1 MSHLT
6 KAKLFKKY
14 NYPSWS
20 FKTDSSAINPPVY
33 NNSNWSNDNIKIKKD
48 NQATNFDK
56 HFKACVKAGLEGTG
70 YILHRYKREDGIKKA
85 VVGKTYTN
93 YLAAGDKKYYGM
105 TGKQYYNFTE
115 KDYAN
120 YQSALAFTSTKRQKK
135 LLNQMEAA

>member
-56 HFKACVKAGLEGTG
+56 HL
-70 YILHRYKREDGIKKA
+70 KRVLKLVWRVLDISYTDIKEKM
-85 VVGKTYTN
+85 V
-93 YLAAGDKKYYGM
+93 LKK
-105 TGKQYYNFTE
+105 Q
-115 KDYAN
+115 
-120 YQSALAFTSTKRQKK
+120 
-135 LLNQMEAA
+135 

>member
-14 NYPSWS
+14 NYPSW
-20 FKTDSSAINPPVY
+20 KMCEHGDMGIT
-33 NNSNWSNDNIKIKKD
+33 IKKD
-48 NQATNFDK
+48 NQATNFQK
-56 HFKACVKAGLEGTG
+56 YFKACVKAGLEGTG
-70 YILHRYKREDGIKKA
+70 YILHRYKRGDGIKKT

-93 YLAAGDKKYYGM
+93 YLFAGDKKYYGM

-120 YQSALAFTSTKRQKK
+120 YQSALAFTSTKKQKK

>member
-1 MSHLT
+1 MHLT

-14 NYPSWS
+14 NYPSW
-20 FKTDSSAINPPVY
+20 KMCEHGDMG
-33 NNSNWSNDNIKIKKD
+33 IKIKKD
-48 NQATNFDK
+48 NQVTNFDK

-70 YILHRYKREDGIKKA
+70 YILHRYKKADGIKKT

-115 KDYAN
+115 NDN
-120 YQSALAFTSTKRQKK
+120 GYQNALAFNTSKK
-135 LLNQMEAA
+135 FKKILNQMEAA

>member
-1 MSHLT
+1 MHLT

-14 NYPSWS
+14 NYPSW
-20 FKTDSSAINPPVY
+20 KMCEHGDMGIT
-33 NNSNWSNDNIKIKKD
+33 IKKD
-48 NQATNFDK
+48 NQVTNFDK

-70 YILHRYKREDGIKKA
+70 YILHRYKKADGIKKT

-115 KDYAN
+115 NDN
-120 YQSALAFTSTKRQKK
+120 GYQNALAFNTSKK
-135 LLNQMEAA
+135 FKKILNQMEAA